1 MLNEECGMMNESPGL
16 RPPPRLPRFARN
28 DVGDEGTEQ
37 TERSMSWNYQNCH
50 WNVWKAWM
58 NA

>member
-1 MLNEECGMMNESPGL
+1 MMNESPGL